1 MYKVCT
7 NADSIEWFQYKA
19 HDGVSFCSC
28 SAGPHMYVCTR
39 PRHHHGLHL
48 AHNSTVTLASWA
60 DEDIRVGYNAQ
71 PESPKDSV
79 ELDPKYIITPYKEDI
94 S

>member
-7 NADSIEWFQYKA
+7 NAESTEWFRYKA
-19 HDGVSFCSC
+19 RDGAPFCNC
-28 SAGPHMYVCTR
+28 SAGPHYYVCTR
-39 PRHHHGLHL
+39 PQHHHGLHL
-48 AHNSTVTLASWA
+48 AHNSTITLASWA
-60 DEDIRVGYNAQ
+60 DEDTGIYGTPQ
-71 PESPKDSV
+71 PEASV

>member
-1 MYKVCT
+1 MFRICT
-7 NADSIEWFQYKA
+7 NAESTEWFQYKA
-19 HDGVSFCSC
+19 HGGLICGC

-39 PRHHHGLHL
+39 PLNHDGLHL
-48 AHNSTVTLASWA
+48 AHNSAITLASWA
-60 DEDIRVGYNAQ
+60 DEDIYIHAQ

-79 ELDPKYIITPYKEDI
+79 ELDPKYIITPYKKDI